1 MIKIETNADEM
12 SLRKKLMQI
21 GNPIEEEILS
31 VQLTTEEAVL
41 YEIDLNDVMTESD
54 LMVEREGIDE

>member
-1 MIKIETNADEM
+1 MIKKETNTDEI